1 MTIAKQCR
9 AEVDRAR
16 QFFREPLSSENRK
29 ANLDKLKQ
37 KLPCAR
43 SGQLGYWKDD
53 NHCLAKVT
61 EESHPLL
68 VTTCSSHG
76 REQCGTTSGV
86 IDTACART
94 LAGTRWFEN
103 FEVELN
109 RHATPVEVVPD
120 NDTCRFGLGAVKK
133 SFRAFIFQVAVERD
147 VFLL

>member
-1 MTIAKQCR
+1 MDQ
-9 AEVDRAR
+9 AR

-29 ANLDKLKQ
+29 AKLGKLKQ

-53 NHCLAKVT
+53 NHCLVKVT
-61 EESHPLL
+61 EELHPFL
-68 VTTCSSHG
+68 VTTFSSPG

-86 IDTACART
+86 INTACART
-94 LAGTRWFEN
+94 FTGTRWFEN
-103 FEVELN
+103 FEVELK

-120 NDTCRFGLGAVKK
+120 NDTFRFGPGAVRK
-133 SFRAFIFQVAVERD
+133 SSRAVIFQVAVGRN